1 MTTTINNIPQAT
13 AAFKALRGFIGSVQM
28 SAMADVCRSEEKQFM
43 FDKLAALVDTISIM
57 PQTYQTDGQGSA
69 AVVFLHYFVKNCDF
83 YITEK
88 DMEAEQL
95 QAFGLADLGY
105 GGELGY
111 ISLKEILAAG
121 AELDLCFEPA
131 TLGEIK
137 RRREIDSALNN
148 PNSTSAVC
156 HY

>member
-1 MTTTINNIPQAT
+1 MTTINTIPQAT
-13 AAFKALRGFIGSVQM
+13 AAFQALRGFISPAQM

-43 FDKLAALVDTISIM
+43 FDKLAALVDTTGTM
-57 PQTYQTDGQGSA
+57 PKTYETDGQGNA

-88 DMEAEQL
+88 DMETEQH

-111 ISLKEILAAG
+111 ISIQDILKNG
-121 AELDLCFEPA
+121 AELDLYWTPK
-131 TLGEIK
+131 TLQEIK
-137 RRREIDSALNN
+137 REEEVDRALNDF
-148 PNSTSAVC
+148 NSTSARM